1 MQINTILI
9 EVNRSMNAKH
19 MSFIAVAALA
29 AMLVA
34 STALATADNAFAD
47 KKKKTSYEKTQATY
61 QANDC
66 GNGDSPI
73 DIFCQNLDS
82 QIQGDGNAVA
92 IILEQ
97 R

>member
-1 MQINTILI
+1 MIG
-9 EVNRSMNAKH
+9 KY
-19 MSFIAVAALA
+19 MSIIAVVTLA

-34 STALATADNAFAD
+34 STALVTVDNAFAD

-61 QANDC
+61 QANEC
-66 GNGDSPI
+66 GNGNTPI
-73 DIFCQNLDS
+73 DVFCQNLDS

-92 IILEQ
+92 IILHQ

>member
-1 MQINTILI
+1 MTAMLI
-9 EVNRSMNAKH
+9 A
-19 MSFIAVAALA
+19 AAALA
-29 AMLVA
+29 TE
-34 STALATADNAFAD
+34 SAFAD
-47 KKKKTSYEKTQATY
+47 KKRKSYEKSQATY

-73 DIFCQNLDS
+73 DIFCQNLES